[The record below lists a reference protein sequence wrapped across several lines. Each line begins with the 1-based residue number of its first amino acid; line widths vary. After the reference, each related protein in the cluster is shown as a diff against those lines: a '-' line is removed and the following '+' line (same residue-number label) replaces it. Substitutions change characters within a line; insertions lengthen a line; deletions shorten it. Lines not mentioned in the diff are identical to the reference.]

1 LPKKVPSASRSGATA
16 RDVPPTP
23 VGQLARF
30 PVERAQ
36 RAADQVYRSLRRSI
50 ILGELASGTR
60 LREVEVAMALRVS
73 RTPVREAISRLI
85 GDRLVHELPTGGVEV
100 ADASG
105 EIFEIFH
112 IREALEG
119 CAARL
124 AAMRLTTADMARLD
138 SLIEESHRTHYSA
151 VDDRIRINQDF
162 HLTIA
167 RASGSQRLFDMIG
180 GFREFFMNVEWLGRY
195 DQKRGAKQSLDDHRE
210 ILKALRAK
218 SPDRAEQLVRQHLR
232 RVYAKLLSK
241 GGKLTASAR
250 ARAG

>member
-1 LPKKVPSASRSGATA
+1 MPKKVPSASRSGATA

-124 AAMRLTTADMARLD
+124 AAMRLTTADMAR
-138 SLIEESHRTHYSA
+138 T
-151 VDDRIRINQDF
+151 
-162 HLTIA
+162 
-167 RASGSQRLFDMIG
+167 
-180 GFREFFMNVEWLGRY
+180 
-195 DQKRGAKQSLDDHRE
+195 
-210 ILKALRAK
+210 
-218 SPDRAEQLVRQHLR
+218 RQPN
-232 RVYAKLLSK
+232 
-241 GGKLTASAR
+241 
-250 ARAG
+250 

>member
-1 LPKKVPSASRSGATA
+1 MPKKVPSASRSRATLDA
-16 RDVPPTP
+16 RPTS
-23 VGQLARF
+23 VGKLARF

-50 ILGELASGTR
+50 ILGELTPGMR

-73 RTPVREAISRLI
+73 RTPVREAVSRLI

-100 ADASG
+100 ADASA

-124 AAMRLTTADMARLD
+124 AAMRITDADVAKLD
-138 SLIEESHRTHYSA
+138 SLIAESHRTHYSA

-195 DQKRGAKQSLDDHRE
+195 DQKRGAKQSLDDHRQ
-210 ILKALRAK
+210 ILGALRAG
-218 SPDRAEQLVRQHLR
+218 SPDRAEQLVRKHLR
-232 RVYAKLLSK
+232 RVYAKLLSER
-241 GGKLTASAR
+241 GKPIASAQP
-250 ARAG
+250 RAG

>member
-1 LPKKVPSASRSGATA
+1 LPKKVPSASRSRAA
-16 RDVPPTP
+16 SRDAPSTP

-50 ILGELASGTR
+50 ILGELAPGTR

-73 RTPVREAISRLI
+73 RTPVREAVSRLI

-124 AAMRLTTADMARLD
+124 AATRMTDADLAKLEG
-138 SLIEESHRTHYSA
+138 LIAESRRTHYSA
-151 VDDRIRINQDF
+151 VDDRIRINQEF

-167 RASGSQRLFDMIG
+167 EASGSQRLFDMIG
-180 GFREFFMNVEWLGRY
+180 GFREFFMNVEWLVRY
-195 DQKRGAKQSLDDHRE
+195 DQKRGAMQSLDDHRD

-218 SPDRAEQLVRQHLR
+218 SPDRAERLVRQHLR

-241 GGKLTASAR
+241 GAKPTASAQP
-250 ARAG
+250 RAG

>member
-1 LPKKVPSASRSGATA
+1 LPKKLPSASRSRAA
-16 RDVPPTP
+16 SRDAPATP

-50 ILGELASGTR
+50 ILGELAPGTR

-73 RTPVREAISRLI
+73 RTPVREAVSRLI

-100 ADASG
+100 ADASS

-124 AAMRLTTADMARLD
+124 AATRMTDADVTKLEG
-138 SLIEESHRTHYSA
+138 LIAESRRTHYSA
-151 VDDRIRINQDF
+151 VDDRIRINQAF

-167 RASGSQRLFDMIG
+167 EASGSQRLFDMIG
-180 GFREFFMNVEWLGRY
+180 GFREFFMNVEWLVRY
-195 DQKRGAKQSLDDHRE
+195 DQKRGAMRSLDDHRD

-241 GGKLTASAR
+241 GGKPTASAQP
-250 ARAG
+250 RAG

>member
-1 LPKKVPSASRSGATA
+1 
-16 RDVPPTP
+16 
-23 VGQLARF
+23 
-30 PVERAQ
+30 
-36 RAADQVYRSLRRSI
+36 
-50 ILGELASGTR
+50 
-60 LREVEVAMALRVS
+60 MALRVS

-85 GDRLVHELPTGGVEV
+85 GDRLVHELPAGGVEV

-124 AAMRLTTADMARLD
+124 AATRMTDADMAKLEG
-138 SLIEESHRTHYSA
+138 LVAESRRTHYSA
-151 VDDRIRINQDF
+151 VDDRIRINQEF

-167 RASGSQRLFDMIG
+167 EASGSQRLFDMIG
-180 GFREFFMNVEWLGRY
+180 GFREFFMNVEWLVRY
-195 DQKRGAKQSLDDHRE
+195 DQKRGAMQSLDDHRD

-241 GGKLTASAR
+241 GGKPTASAQPN
-250 ARAG
+250 AG